1 MRIDYD
7 QQSFFKKLIKLSIH
21 RAHVKSEIDAQ
32 KENLATAA
40 KNLETAMN
48 TGNDKIKEIIQR
60 ENEKRQKDM
69 MVIIEN
75 INENWII
82 TITL

>member
-1 MRIDYD
+1 M
-7 QQSFFKKLIKLSIH
+7 
-21 RAHVKSEIDAQ
+21 KSEIDAQ
-32 KENLATAA
+32 KENLATTA

-69 MVIIEN
+69 MVII
-75 INENWII
+75 
-82 TITL
+82 TILIMMLGTMAFLLF